1 MIRSNVVMELNIV
14 EDNKFLGG
22 KIKNE
27 SKDGLSHS
35 LENKNKFKDIENGE
49 REIKSLLNSGFIIKN
64 DEDFLCNTYGF
75 VDKDV
80 RNNYNG
86 IFLKNNFVEVQ
97 GASFQSMTAYGR
109 NTTIKNI
116 IMSKDKFIEIN
127 LARKANNF
135 GADNNFNNEFKLSD
149 LTLKNYFSLK
159 GNNINIDPDNIS
171 PGTIIIKHS
180 NDYKKVEYF
189 IRETPSVYNFNN
201 EAQTGKGIR
210 NDLKPSLGILRDY
223 KKITD
228 GFKNVKVNIDGKNII
243 EMESIHNWQK
253 IKDYVKTR
261 DILHMN
267 IEGKNLDKIQVHH
280 ITQLQDGGK
289 ENVKNYIALS
299 ENIHKLVDSYKL
311 LLDKNSSVYRELYN
325 SKITNAKDNTVNME
339 EKNAE
344 NIVSKT
350 GGLNLSDKIFLN
362 SLKLEV
368 ESNSA
373 LRLNMLINKP
383 DEIKLLFIDQKTAEE
398 FRLIAA
404 KTKVNNDED
413 KNIVKAALNNFIKEL
428 ATSL

>member
-1 MIRSNVVMELNIV
+1 MELNIV

-35 LENKNKFKDIENGE
+35 LENKNKFKDIENGG
-49 REIKSLLNSGFIIKN
+49 REVKSLLNSGFIIKN

-75 VDKDV
+75 IDKNV
-80 RNNYNG
+80 RNNYNN

-97 GASFQSMTAYGR
+97 GASFQSMTVYGR

-116 IMSKDKFIEIN
+116 IMSKDKFMEIN

-159 GNNINIDPDNIS
+159 QNNINIDPDNIS
-171 PGTIIIKHS
+171 PGIIIIKHP
-180 NDYKKVEYF
+180 NNYKKVEYS
-189 IRETPSVYNFNN
+189 ITEMPSVYNFNN
-201 EAQTGKGIR
+201 GLQTGKG
-210 NDLKPSLGILRDY
+210 NPDNQKPSLGILRDY
-223 KKITD
+223 KKTTD
-228 GFKNVKVNIDGKNII
+228 GFKNVRVNIDGKNAI

-299 ENIHKLVDSYKL
+299 EGTHKLVDSYKL

-339 EKNAE
+339 EKNAK
-344 NIVSKT
+344 NIVSET

-373 LRLNMLINKP
+373 LRLNMLIDKP
-383 DEIKLLFIDQKTAEE
+383 GKIKMLFIDQKTGEE
-398 FRLIAA
+398 FRLISAKAA
-404 KTKVNNDED
+404 IDNEED
-413 KNIVKAALNNFIKEL
+413 KNIVKTALNNFIQEL

>member
-1 MIRSNVVMELNIV
+1 MELNIV
-14 EDNKFLGG
+14 EDNKFLGS
-22 KIKNE
+22 KIKSE

-35 LENKNKFKDIENGE
+35 LENKNKFKDIENGG
-49 REIKSLLNSGFIIKN
+49 REVKSLLNSGFIIKN

-75 VDKDV
+75 IDKNV
-80 RNNYNG
+80 RNNYNN

-97 GASFQSMTAYGR
+97 GASFQSMTVYGR

-116 IMSKDKFIEIN
+116 IMSNDKFMEIN

-159 GNNINIDPDNIS
+159 QNNINIDPDNIS
-171 PGTIIIKHS
+171 PGIIIIKHP
-180 NDYKKVEYF
+180 NNYKKVEYS
-189 IRETPSVYNFNN
+189 ITEMPSVYNFNN
-201 EAQTGKGIR
+201 GLQTGKG
-210 NDLKPSLGILRDY
+210 NPDNQKPSLGILRDY
-223 KKITD
+223 KKTTD
-228 GFKNVKVNIDGKNII
+228 GFKNVRVNIDGKNAI

-253 IKDYVKTR
+253 IKDYVKAR

-299 ENIHKLVDSYKL
+299 EGTHKLVDSYKL

-325 SKITNAKDNTVNME
+325 SKITNTKDNTVNME
-339 EKNAE
+339 EKNAK
-344 NIVSKT
+344 NIASET

-373 LRLNMLINKP
+373 LKLNMLIDKP
-383 DEIKLLFIDQKTAEE
+383 DKIKMLFIDQKTGEE
-398 FRLIAA
+398 FRLISAKAA
-404 KTKVNNDED
+404 IDDEED
-413 KNIVKAALNNFIKEL
+413 KNIVKTALNNFIQEL

>member
-75 VDKDV
+75 IDKNV
-80 RNNYNG
+80 RNNYNN

-97 GASFQSMTAYGR
+97 GASFQSMTVYGR

-116 IMSKDKFIEIN
+116 IMSKDKFMKIN

-159 GNNINIDPDNIS
+159 QNNINIDPGNIS
-171 PGTIIIKHS
+171 PGIIIIKHP
-180 NDYKKVEYF
+180 NNYKKVEYS
-189 IRETPSVYNFNN
+189 IAETPSVYNFNN
-201 EAQTGKGIR
+201 GLQTGKGTP
-210 NDLKPSLGILRDY
+210 DSQKPSLGILRDY

-299 ENIHKLVDSYKL
+299 EGTHKLVDSYKL

-339 EKNAE
+339 EKNAK
-344 NIVSKT
+344 NIVSGT

-362 SLKLEV
+362 GLKLEV

-373 LRLNMLINKP
+373 LRLNMLIDKP
-383 DEIKLLFIDQKTAEE
+383 GKIKMLFIDQKTGEE
-398 FRLIAA
+398 FRLISAKAA
-404 KTKVNNDED
+404 IDNEED
-413 KNIVKAALNNFIKEL
+413 KNIVKTALNNFIQEL

>member
-1 MIRSNVVMELNIV
+1 MELNIV

-35 LENKNKFKDIENGE
+35 LENKNKFKDIENGG
-49 REIKSLLNSGFIIKN
+49 REVKSLLNSGFIIKN

-75 VDKDV
+75 IDKNV
-80 RNNYNG
+80 RNNYNN

-97 GASFQSMTAYGR
+97 GASFQSMTVYGR

-116 IMSKDKFIEIN
+116 IMSKDKFMEIN

-159 GNNINIDPDNIS
+159 QNNINIDPDNIS
-171 PGTIIIKHS
+171 PGIIIIKHP
-180 NDYKKVEYF
+180 NNYKKVEYS
-189 IRETPSVYNFNN
+189 IAETPSVYNFNN
-201 EAQTGKGIR
+201 GLQTGKG
-210 NDLKPSLGILRDY
+210 NPDNQKPSLGILRDY
-223 KKITD
+223 KKTAD
-228 GFKNVKVNIDGKNII
+228 GFKNVRVNIDGKNAI

-299 ENIHKLVDSYKL
+299 EGTHKLVDSYKL

-339 EKNAE
+339 EKNAK
-344 NIVSKT
+344 NIVSGT

-362 SLKLEV
+362 GLKLEV

-373 LRLNMLINKP
+373 LRLNMLIDKP
-383 DEIKLLFIDQKTAEE
+383 GKIKMLFIDQKTGEE
-398 FRLIAA
+398 FRLISAKAA
-404 KTKVNNDED
+404 IDNEED
-413 KNIVKAALNNFIKEL
+413 KNIVKTALNNFIQEL